1 MIIHHKYTYQL
12 AGPEYFSVTTCNT
25 DCNVQFNLF
34 TRRGYYLFLFFKLTK
49 NLIFKKR
56 LRT

>member
-34 TRRGYYLFLFFKLTK
+34 TRRGFIFFFSL
-49 NLIFKKR
+49 NL
-56 LRT
+56 LRI